1 MSKLHFTGIIIKG
14 LLITPLLTNVYVTH
28 FNLRNSSLHFNMI
41 NNPKR
46 TAVYFEPGRVFR
58 LARQNCAQEAQYFH
72 LKNCLLQIAED
83 MLIFPDIKSKQT
95 INCALL
101 NNSNRKHYQTKPI
114 DHQIAYCS
122 NKH

>member
-1 MSKLHFTGIIIKG
+1 MSELHFTCIIIKV
-14 LLITPLLTNVYVTH
+14 LLITPLQTNVYATH

-41 NNPKR
+41 NNTKQ
-46 TAVYFEPGRVFR
+46 TAFYFVPGRLFG
-58 LARQNCAQEAQYFH
+58 LARQKCTQEAQYFH
-72 LKNCLLQIAED
+72 YNNCLLQIAED
-83 MLIFPDIKSKQT
+83 TLLFPDIKSKHT

-101 NNSNRKHYQTKPI
+101 SNSNRKYYQTTPK